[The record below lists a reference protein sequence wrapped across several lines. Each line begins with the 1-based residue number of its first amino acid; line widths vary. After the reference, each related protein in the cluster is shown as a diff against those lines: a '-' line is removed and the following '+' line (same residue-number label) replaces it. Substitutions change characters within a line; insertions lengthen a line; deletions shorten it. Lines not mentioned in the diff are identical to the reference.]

1 MDLGVYIHVYLLYT
15 KHTCIDLLVK
25 YQIFD
30 MFVTN
35 IPCTELVNWAQNT
48 KGAQDLKAPSTE
60 VPRF

>member
-1 MDLGVYIHVYLLYT
+1 MVKVLFERPCHAM
-15 KHTCIDLLVK
+15 LVK

-30 MFVTN
+30 MFITN